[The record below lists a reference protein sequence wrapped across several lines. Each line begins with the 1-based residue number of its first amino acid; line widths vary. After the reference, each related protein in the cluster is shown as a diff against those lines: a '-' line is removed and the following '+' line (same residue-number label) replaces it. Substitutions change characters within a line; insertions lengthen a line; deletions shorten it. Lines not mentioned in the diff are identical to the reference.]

1 MSSSA
6 HDGGRPGSLDDR
18 MVNTDD
24 LPPETATTMTEHAT
38 DPSGDASDLHAD
50 LTTIEPAAPPRV
62 DVLER
67 TPKPATI
74 STISQITTSNSL
86 PVGLLQTFTP
96 NVV

>member
-18 MVNTDD
+18 MVKTDD

-62 DVLER
+62 DDVTTGIVVEHLNIYYGDVLAVE
-67 TPKPATI
+67 PAL
-74 STISQITTSNSL
+74 S
-86 PVGLLQTFTP
+86 PVHARS
-96 NVV
+96 